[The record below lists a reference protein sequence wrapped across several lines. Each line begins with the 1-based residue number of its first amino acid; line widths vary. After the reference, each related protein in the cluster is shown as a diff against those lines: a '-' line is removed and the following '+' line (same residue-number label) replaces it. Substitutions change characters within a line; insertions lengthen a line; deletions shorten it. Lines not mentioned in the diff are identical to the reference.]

1 MIYQPTIA
9 IGLILGTLLP
19 SFAGTPEVTPQP
31 QVSPAP
37 LPSSISYDYVEA
49 SYSHAWLDDTPF
61 DLFNQ
66 QDGYAIGLNKSIGQ
80 GMFLFASFDQ
90 YFASESGQIN
100 AFGFDVDASG
110 DTNTLGAVLGL
121 GFHVP
126 VTKNIDWVIQAG
138 GTYSR
143 LEVDVEGSINGN
155 RFEVDDVLSGDGF
168 GVQASTGF
176 RIACTSWLELNLFY
190 QYGWNEM
197 DVEILGEDVG
207 SADSD
212 VHAGKAAIIFRNVG
226 VQSLDL
232 VLSGLVAESFRSAN
246 AGLRFNF

>member
-1 MIYQPTIA
+1 MIHHPTIA
-9 IGLILGTLLP
+9 IGLILGTLAP
-19 SFAGTPEVTPQP
+19 AFAGTPDVPAHP
-31 QVSPAP
+31 PMAPAP
-37 LPSSISYDYVEA
+37 LLSSISYDYVEA

-61 DLFNQ
+61 DLFED

-80 GMFLFASFDQ
+80 NVFLFADFSQ
-90 YFASESGQIN
+90 WFASESGEVN

-110 DTNTLGAVLGL
+110 DTNTLEAVLGL

-126 VTKNIDWVIQAG
+126 VTGSIDWVIQAG

-143 LEVDVEGSINGN
+143 LEVDAEVSFGGN
-155 RFEVDDVLSGDGF
+155 RFEFDEAINGDGF

-190 QYGWNEM
+190 QYGWSEI
-197 DVEILGEDVG
+197 DFEILGEDVG
-207 SADSD
+207 SEDAH

-226 VQSLDL
+226 VRNLDL
-232 VLSGLVAESFRSAN
+232 VFSGIVAESAQTAN

>member
-19 SFAGTPEVTPQP
+19 AFAGSPAVTPQP

-37 LPSSISYDYVEA
+37 SLSSISYDYVEA
-49 SYSHAWLDDTPF
+49 SYSHAWLNDTPL
-61 DLFNQ
+61 DLFDQ

-80 GMFLFASFDQ
+80 NMFLLAGFNQ
-90 YFASESGQIN
+90 YFASESGRIN
-100 AFGFDVDASG
+100 AFGYDVDASG
-110 DTNTLGAVLGL
+110 DMNTLGAALGL
-121 GFHVP
+121 GFHLP

-143 LEVDVEGSINGN
+143 LEVDAEASVYGN
-155 RFEVDDVLSGDGF
+155 QFELDEAILADGF

-176 RIACTSWLELNLFY
+176 RIACTSWLELELFY
-190 QYGWNEM
+190 QYGWSNV
-197 DVEILGEDVG
+197 DLQILGEDVG
-207 SADSD
+207 SADAD

-226 VQSLDL
+226 VQNLDL
-232 VLSGLVAESFRSAN
+232 VLSGFVAESVRSAN